1 MRGKGG
7 AASGKSAGSAS
18 QCCWTSADAARAMA
32 VVPVDATAASA
43 FWVQLRVRHRFES
56 IRRADG
62 GDRVEPSVAKVL
74 RGRPVRAGVL
84 GQKSVKGKIT

>member
-43 FWVQLRVRHRFES
+43 IWVQLRVWQE
-56 IRRADG
+56 RRNAVRRPCG
-62 GDRVEPSVAKVL
+62 GAAAE
-74 RGRPVRAGVL
+74 AG
-84 GQKSVKGKIT
+84 